1 MSARPACPTPAPVPL
16 CRLHQARSLQPH
28 HTRTGRYS
36 PHYVVA
42 PTHLHCTTPPHM
54 HSMYNTITTGDSLRT
69 VQVQRCQRHQV
80 AQRRHQCHHALCIKA
95 VACNHTT
102 HAHSVTAR
110 ITSPHQHT
118 STAQPTTYTPPRPQ
132 RVSAYVPRRTSDVSD
147 TRLPNAGASAAMPSA
162 PSLVPAKPH
171 HARTECYSIT
181 LTNTPPVHKPTTQ
194 KPSMYKTTRKATLGT
209 CRRHTVQDENHG
221 CPQAI
226 WGGFV

>member
-95 VACNHTT
+95 VACNRTT
-102 HAHSVTAR
+102 HAHSVTTR
-110 ITSPHQHT
+110 ITSPHQYT
-118 STAQPTTYTPPRPQ
+118 STAQPTT
-132 RVSAYVPRRTSDVSD
+132 
-147 TRLPNAGASAAMPSA
+147 RLPDHNECQPTYPAGPAMSA
-162 PSLVPAKPH
+162 
-171 HARTECYSIT
+171 
-181 LTNTPPVHKPTTQ
+181 TP
-194 KPSMYKTTRKATLGT
+194 
-209 CRRHTVQDENHG
+209 G
-221 CPQAI
+221 CPTPAPVPPCPLRQA
-226 WGGFV
+226 WSLQNHTTHAQSVTA

>member
-1 MSARPACPTPAPVPL
+1 MSATPGCPTPAPVPP
-16 CRLHQARSLQPH
+16 CSLHQGRCLQSH
-28 HTRTGRYS
+28 HTRTQRYN
-36 PHYVVA
+36 PHYVTT
-42 PTHLHCTTPPHM
+42 PIHLHCTTH
-54 HSMYNTITTGDSLRT
+54 N
-69 VQVQRCQRHQV
+69 
-80 AQRRHQCHHALCIKA
+80 
-95 VACNHTT
+95 
-102 HAHSVTAR
+102 
-110 ITSPHQHT
+110 
-118 STAQPTTYTPPRPQ
+118 TPPRPQ